1 MGTDMSRRR
10 VVITGMGCVTPVGV
24 TVAEM
29 WASLIAGKGGVDQ
42 IRLFDAGT
50 WPSHIGAEVHALDV
64 EAERR
69 KHPAL
74 VEAGRNTLFAV
85 VAAEEAVADAGLVEG
100 TFDPERFGVYLGA
113 GEGVPD
119 IEGLGRA
126 LAASWTGTTVDKA
139 AYIMREIKECNGLRE
154 LEQEPNMPGGHIAV
168 RFNAQGPNC
177 CCLTACAAGNQAL
190 GEATELIRHDDTD
203 VMISGGAHSML
214 HPLGLTGFCLLTALG
229 TDNDDPEGAS
239 RPFDARR
246 NGFLL
251 GEGAAMLVLEEREH
265 ARTRGARIYA
275 EIIGYGSSADA
286 FRLTDSHEDGRGA
299 IAAMRYALDDAGIGP
314 EDVDYINAHGTS
326 TKVNDRVET
335 LAVKKVFGQE
345 RAYRIPM
352 SATKSMT
359 GHLIAAA
366 GATETVIC
374 VQTIRHGILPPTIN
388 LELPDPQCDLDYV
401 PNVAR
406 KHHVDVAMTNSF
418 GFGGQNISLILR
430 RYEDARE

>member
-1 MGTDMSRRR
+1 MTRRR
-10 VVITGMGCVTPVGV
+10 VVITGMGCANPVGV

-29 WASLIAGKGGVDQ
+29 WDALCAGKVGVDH
-42 IRLFDAGT
+42 IRVFDAST
-50 WPSHIGAEVHALDV
+50 WPSHIGAEVRELDFDAMYAKYPTLR
-64 EAERR
+64 EAR
-69 KHPAL
+69 
-74 VEAGRNTLFAV
+74 RNTLFAMA
-85 VAAEEAVADAGLVEG
+85 AAEEAVTDAGLVEG

-119 IEGLGRA
+119 IESLGRA
-126 LAASWTGTTVDKA
+126 LADAWTGTEIDKE
-139 AYIMREIKECNGLRE
+139 AYLLREIEECNGRRE

-168 RFNAQGPNC
+168 QFNAQGPNC
-177 CCLTACAAGNQAL
+177 CCLTACAASNQAL
-190 GEATELIRHDDTD
+190 GEATEMIRHNDAD
-203 VMISGGAHSML
+203 VMVGGGAHSML

-229 TDNDDPEGAS
+229 TDNENPKGSS

-251 GEGAAMLVLEEREH
+251 GEGAAMLILEEREH
-265 ARTRGARIYA
+265 ALARGARIHA

-299 IAAMRYALDDAGIGP
+299 IACMRAALDDAGIGP
-314 EDVDYINAHGTS
+314 EDIDYINAHGTS

-335 LAVKKVFGQE
+335 LAVKKVFGEE
-345 RAYRIPM
+345 RAYRIPI

-366 GATETVIC
+366 GATETIISVQVI
-374 VQTIRHGILPPTIN
+374 RNGILPPTVNYI
-388 LELPDPQCDLDYV
+388 EPDPECDLDYV

-406 KHHVDVAMTNSF
+406 EHHVDVAMTNSF
-418 GFGGQNISLILR
+418 GFGGQNISLVLR
-430 RYEDARE
+430 RHDDS